1 MTRFRPI
8 NCVLLS
14 LFLWTPGW
22 QTSAAN
28 WLTRFMWTEIL
39 STFREKVSY
48 KNFEPF
54 WRNITSKI
62 VMSFKVLVRFRHITC
77 FFFYLCFYERQ
88 AFKSARPIGWL
99 HVASCERKYCHL
111 IECHISLGADFA
123 LSIVLFYHC
132 FYERQSY
139 KPARPIGWLGLCERK
154 YCLLCREKV
163 SWKNLEPVWRN
174 ITSKI
179 VMSFK
184 LLPIFGHIT
193 SFSLS
198 VFLWTPGFQISAANW
213 LTSFMWKEIFPA
225 RRRGS
230 IMKKLRAVLEKCII

>member
-1 MTRFRPI
+1 MKGKVVYFRQGMYCENISSRFLRNTSSYRMSYKLMTRFRPI
-8 NCVLLS
+8 DCFLLS
-14 LFLWTPGW
+14 LFLWTPDW

-28 WLTRFMWTEIL
+28 WLTRFMWKEIL
-39 STFREKVSY
+39 STLPRESIMNKFRACLEKY
-48 KNFEPF
+48 
-54 WRNITSKI
+54 
-62 VMSFKVLVRFRHITC
+62 
-77 FFFYLCFYERQ
+77 
-88 AFKSARPIGWL
+88 
-99 HVASCERKYCHL
+99 
-111 IECHISLGADFA
+111 
-123 LSIVLFYHC
+123 
-132 FYERQSY
+132 
-139 KPARPIGWLGLCERK
+139 
-154 YCLLCREKV
+154 
-163 SWKNLEPVWRN
+163 

-230 IMKKLRAVLEKCII
+230 IMKKIRAVLEKCII